1 MPRPTT
7 QHRAHRRTVPR
18 GRFNALAASASIA
31 AAAGFVAIA
40 TSGASAA
47 PVPWSYQQST
57 VYTETNQVAGNTVL
71 AYSAGPSGALTQ
83 VGSFPTGGT
92 GTGAGPASQG
102 GVTLGDNGLLLA
114 VVNGGSNSVSVF
126 AVGPRGNLALVETAS
141 SGGLDPISVTIHGIW
156 VYVLNNGSATVP
168 GNISGFVLS
177 PFGHGPTDTQALN
190 AAASSPEQ
198 VGFTPNGRDLLVT
211 EKASNTIDVF
221 PVNFFGLAGP
231 AVTTT
236 LSSGIGPYGFGFT
249 PEGVAVVSEA
259 AYGGVGTFWVNNSG
273 TLSQIS
279 QVADGQLA
287 PCWVAVT
294 ASGNEVFAANA
305 HSGTVS
311 AYDIAP
317 SGTLALL
324 PPAVQ
329 ANPGIAD
336 TDLAIAGNS
345 NLYISDQPDF
355 DASAISPAGSL
366 SPSVTVASGLPT
378 GTFGLAATSSAGF

>member
-1 MPRPTT
+1 
-7 QHRAHRRTVPR
+7 
-18 GRFNALAASASIA
+18 
-31 AAAGFVAIA
+31 
-40 TSGASAA
+40 
-47 PVPWSYQQST
+47 
-57 VYTETNQVAGNTVL
+57 
-71 AYSAGPSGALTQ
+71 
-83 VGSFPTGGT
+83 
-92 GTGAGPASQG
+92 
-102 GVTLGDNGLLLA
+102 

-126 AVGPRGNLALVETAS
+126 AVGPRGNLALVQTAS

-249 PEGVAVVSEA
+249 PDGVAVVSEA
-259 AYGGVGTFWVNNSG
+259 AYGGVGTFWVNNNG

-355 DASAISPAGSL
+355 DASAISPA
-366 SPSVTVASGLPT
+366 PSAWPPRALQASKEPHKGGARTRSGLALSVPFSET
-378 GTFGLAATSSAGF
+378 KQRVFLRDALRGTSAPGPRPPARFLRPCNSCRPPRSLR